1 MGKSS
6 MKAIALVSGGIDSPV
21 AAHLMKNKMPLKLL
35 YFDNSPFA
43 GKGSLERVKLLAK
56 KLDFNELL
64 VMEHGPDLAEF
75 MKNCD
80 RKYMCVFCRR
90 MMLRIAEAIAK
101 KQGAQA
107 LVTGESLAQVASQT
121 LQNLYVEDQAVQM
134 PVIRPLIGF
143 DKNEIIKI
151 AKEIG
156 TYDISII
163 PVICCSAVPSKP
175 STQARLEKIL
185 GEEEKININELL
197 NNATKSLKK
206 ISI

>member
-1 MGKSS
+1 MFH
-6 MKAIALVSGGIDSPV
+6 VE
-21 AAHLMKNKMPLKLL
+21 H
-35 YFDNSPFA
+35 FDNAPFA
-43 GKGSLERVKLLAK
+43 GQGSIERVKLLAK
-56 KLDFNELL
+56 KLGFKELL
-64 VMEHGPDLAEF
+64 VINHGPDLTEF

-121 LQNLYVEDQAVQM
+121 LQNLYVEDDAVKIPIM
-134 PVIRPLIGF
+134 RPLIGF

-151 AKEIG
+151 AKDIG

-163 PVICCSAVPSKP
+163 PVICCSAVPPKP
-175 STQARLEKIL
+175 STQARLEKIV
-185 GEEEKININELL
+185 GEEGKININKLL
-197 NNATKSLKK
+197 NSATKSLKK
-206 ISI
+206 IAI